1 MDETNQTDKSNMIKV
16 LESIPEH
23 IAEAVKLA
31 KDVKITEPIKRIM
44 VAGMGGSAVSGDIL
58 KAYLKDKINVEVNKN
73 YFLPELVG
81 KETLL
86 FILSYSGNTEET
98 ISAFRTAQR
107 KNMNMVVIT
116 AGGKLEELSKISK
129 TPYIVIPK
137 GFQPRAAIAYLFFPM
152 LAVLYNSHY
161 IDSPMEDIKK
171 TIKALKNP
179 KFKERAQDLAEKLVE
194 KIPLIYASEEMGV
207 VAYRWKTQFNENA
220 KIHAFCHVFPELDH
234 NELVGYDNIKAGY
247 HVIIIKDDDDYV
259 KIKKR
264 MDITKRLIS
273 EAGINVTEMVIKG
286 DCFLTKLFSA
296 IYLGDLTS
304 YYLALKYGTDPTPVD
319 IIEKLKKEL

>member
-1 MDETNQTDKSNMIKV
+1 MDMANKTDKSNMINI
-16 LESIPEH
+16 LESIPEQ
-23 IAEAVKLA
+23 IAEAIKLA
-31 KDVKITEPIKRIM
+31 KDVKVTDPVKRIM

-58 KAYLKDKINVEVNKN
+58 KAYLRDKIDVTVNKD
-73 YFLPELVG
+73 YSLPELAG

-86 FILSYSGNTEET
+86 FIVSYSGNTEET

-116 AGGKLEELSKISK
+116 TGGKLEELSKISK
-129 TPYIVIPK
+129 TPCIIIPK
-137 GFQPRAAIAYLFFPM
+137 GFQPRAALAYLFFPM
-152 LAVLYNSHY
+152 LAVLYNSHF
-161 IDSPMEDIKK
+161 IDNPVEDIKN

-194 KIPLIYASEEMGV
+194 KIPLIYSSEKMGV

>member
-1 MDETNQTDKSNMIKV
+1 MDMANKTDKSNMINI
-16 LESIPEH
+16 LESIPEQ

-31 KDVKITEPIKRIM
+31 KDVKVTDPVKRIM

-58 KAYLKDKINVEVNKN
+58 KAYLRDKIDVTVNKD
-73 YFLPELVG
+73 YSLPELAG

-86 FILSYSGNTEET
+86 FIVSYSGNTEET

-116 AGGKLEELSKISK
+116 TGGKLEELSKISK
-129 TPYIVIPK
+129 TPCIIIPK
-137 GFQPRAAIAYLFFPM
+137 GFQPRAALAYLFFPM
-152 LAVLYNSHY
+152 LAVLYNSHF
-161 IDSPMEDIKK
+161 IDNPVEDIKN

-194 KIPLIYASEEMGV
+194 KIPLIYSSEKMGV

-220 KIHAFCHVFPELDH
+220 KIHAFCHVFPELNH
-234 NELVGYDNIKAGY
+234 NELVGYGNIKAGY
-247 HVIIIKDDDDYV
+247 HVVIIKDDDDYV

-319 IIEKLKKEL
+319 VIEELKKEL

>member
-16 LESIPEH
+16 IENIPEH

-31 KDVKITEPIKRIM
+31 KDVKITEPIKNIM

-73 YFLPELVG
+73 YFLPELAG

-107 KNMNMVVIT
+107 KNMNMVIIT
-116 AGGKLEELSKISK
+116 SGGKLEELSKISK
-129 TPYIVIPK
+129 TPCIIIPR

-152 LAVLYNSHY
+152 LAVLYNSHL
-161 IDSPMEDIKK
+161 IDNPVEDVKK

-179 KFKERAQDLAEKLVE
+179 QFKERAQDLAEKLVE
-194 KIPLIYASEEMGV
+194 KIPLIYASERMGV

-220 KIHAFCHVFPELDH
+220 KIHAFFHVFPELDH
-234 NELVGYDNIKAGY
+234 NELVGYGNIKAGY

-259 KIKKR
+259 KVKKR

-296 IYLGDLTS
+296 VYLGDLTS

-319 IIEKLKKEL
+319 IIEELKKEL

>member
-1 MDETNQTDKSNMIKV
+1 MDMANKTDKSNMINI
-16 LESIPEH
+16 LESIPEQ
-23 IAEAVKLA
+23 IAEAIKLA
-31 KDVKITEPIKRIM
+31 KDVKVTDPVKRIM

-58 KAYLKDKINVEVNKN
+58 KAYLRDKIDVTVNKD
-73 YFLPELVG
+73 YSLPELAG

-86 FILSYSGNTEET
+86 FIVSYSGNTEET

-116 AGGKLEELSKISK
+116 TGGKLEELSKISK
-129 TPYIVIPK
+129 TPCIIIPK
-137 GFQPRAAIAYLFFPM
+137 GFQPRAALAYLFFPM
-152 LAVLYNSHY
+152 LAVLYNSHF
-161 IDSPMEDIKK
+161 IDNPVEDIKN

-194 KIPLIYASEEMGV
+194 KIPLIYSSEKMGV

-220 KIHAFCHVFPELDH
+220 KIHAFCHVFPELNH
-234 NELVGYDNIKAGY
+234 NELVGYGNIKAGY
-247 HVIIIKDDDDYV
+247 HVVIIKDDDDYV

-319 IIEKLKKEL
+319 VIEELKKEL

>member
-31 KDVKITEPIKRIM
+31 KDVKITEPIKNIM

-73 YFLPELVG
+73 YFLPELAG

-116 AGGKLEELSKISK
+116 SGGKLEEISKISK
-129 TPYIVIPK
+129 TPCIIIPR

-152 LAVLYNSHY
+152 LAVLYNSHL
-161 IDSPMEDIKK
+161 IDNPVEDVKK

-179 KFKERAQDLAEKLVE
+179 QFKERAQDLAEKLVE
-194 KIPLIYASEEMGV
+194 KIPLIYASERMGV

-220 KIHAFCHVFPELDH
+220 KIHAFFHVFPELDH
-234 NELVGYDNIKAGY
+234 NELVGYGNIKAGY

-259 KIKKR
+259 KVKKR

-296 IYLGDLTS
+296 VYLGDLTS

-319 IIEKLKKEL
+319 IIEELKKEL

>member
-1 MDETNQTDKSNMIKV
+1 
-16 LESIPEH
+16 LH
-23 IAEAVKLA
+23 
-31 KDVKITEPIKRIM
+31 
-44 VAGMGGSAVSGDIL
+44 
-58 KAYLKDKINVEVNKN
+58 
-73 YFLPELVG
+73 
-81 KETLL
+81 
-86 FILSYSGNTEET
+86 FIDNP
-98 ISAFRTAQR
+98 
-107 KNMNMVVIT
+107 V
-116 AGGKLEELSKISK
+116 
-129 TPYIVIPK
+129 
-137 GFQPRAAIAYLFFPM
+137 
-152 LAVLYNSHY
+152 
-161 IDSPMEDIKK
+161 EDIKN

-194 KIPLIYASEEMGV
+194 KIPLIYASERMGV

-319 IIEKLKKEL
+319 VIELLVIRIPTLLELLPAPAWPVREIFPSVEITPPPLIKMPFLLLTLPKLLPVPFNVMAPDCEITNPPGGTKIPASPDISPPIPTKLTFPLFVEIEP

>member
-1 MDETNQTDKSNMIKV
+1 MDEINQTDKSNMINILK
-16 LESIPEH
+16 SIPEQ

-31 KDVKITEPIKRIM
+31 KDVKITEPIKKIM
-44 VAGMGGSAVSGDIL
+44 VAGMGGSAICGDIL
-58 KAYLKDKINVEVNKN
+58 KAYLKDKINVEINKN

-86 FILSYSGNTEET
+86 FIVSYSGNTEET

-129 TPYIVIPK
+129 TPCIIIPK
-137 GFQPRAAIAYLFFPM
+137 AFQPRAAIAYLFFPM

-161 IDSPMEDIKK
+161 IDNPVEDIKK

-194 KIPLIYASEEMGV
+194 KIPLIYASEKMGV

-247 HVIIIKDDDDYV
+247 HVVIIKDDDDYV

-286 DCFLTKLFSA
+286 DCFLTKQFSA